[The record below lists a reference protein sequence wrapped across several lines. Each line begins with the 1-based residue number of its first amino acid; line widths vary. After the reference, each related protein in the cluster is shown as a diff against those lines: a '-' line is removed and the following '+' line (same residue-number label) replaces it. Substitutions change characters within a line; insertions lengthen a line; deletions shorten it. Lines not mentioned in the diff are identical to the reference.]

1 MPREVPYIQAI
12 NEAIAE
18 EMQRDASVVYY
29 GQNIALSDDD
39 PLVAAFG
46 RQCVRVTPISE
57 TAETGMAVGAA
68 LVGLRPV
75 VELLMTD
82 VMLVG
87 LDQVL
92 NEAARM
98 RFKSGGQVTMPI
110 VFKAGYGFAA
120 GWSVQHTNCWY
131 NLFLGAPGLKVVAPS
146 TAADA
151 KGLLKAAIRDDNPVV
166 YLHHYMLTLL
176 PGEVP
181 DGDHVVPIGRADVKR
196 AGRDVTIVATGWMV
210 QHALDAA
217 EQLAADGIEA
227 EVVDPRTLAPLDTTT
242 ILRSVEKTGR
252 VVLVDQAPRHASV
265 AALIAAEIAEA
276 GFYALKAPPRLVT
289 ALDYPVPYSKP
300 LEEYVLPN
308 PEKIVQAVRDVSA
321 H

>member
-1 MPREVPYIQAI
+1 MPREVTYIEAI
-12 NEAIAE
+12 NEAITE
-18 EMQRDASVVYY
+18 EMQRDESVVFY
-29 GQNIALSDDD
+29 GQNMALTDED
-39 PLVAAFG
+39 PMVQAFG
-46 RQCVRVTPISE
+46 RQRVRVTPISE
-57 TAETGMAVGAA
+57 TAQMGMAVGAA
-68 LVGLRPV
+68 LVGVRPV

-82 VMLVG
+82 FMLVG

-98 RFKSGGQVTMPI
+98 RLKSGGQVSMPI

-151 KGLLKAAIRDDNPVV
+151 KGLMKAAIRDNNPVV
-166 YLHHYMLTLL
+166 YLHHYLLTLV

-181 DGDHVVPIGRADVKR
+181 DGEHVVPLGVADIKR
-196 AGRDVTIVATGWMV
+196 PGSDITLVATGWMV
-210 QHALDAA
+210 QQALSAA
-217 EQLAADGIEA
+217 EELARDGVEA
-227 EVVDPRTLAPLDTTT
+227 EVVDPRTLAPLDTAT
-242 ILRSVEKTGR
+242 ILGSVQKTGR

-276 GFYALKAPPRLVT
+276 GFYDLKAPPKLVT
-289 ALDYPVPYSKP
+289 GLDYPVPYSKP

-308 PEKIVQAVRDVSA
+308 VEKIVRAARKVLA
-321 H
+321 A

>member
-1 MPREVPYIQAI
+1 MPRELAYIEAI
-12 NEAIAE
+12 NEAIVE
-18 EMQRDASVVYY
+18 EMQRDPSVVFY
-29 GQNIALSDDD
+29 GQNIALTDED
-39 PLVAAFG
+39 PMVKAFG
-46 RQCVRVTPISE
+46 RQRVRVTPISE
-57 TAETGMAVGAA
+57 TAEMGMAVGAA

-82 VMLVG
+82 FMLVG

-98 RFKSGGQVTMPI
+98 RFKSGGQVAMPI

-131 NLFLGAPGLKVVAPS
+131 SLFLGAPGLKVVAPS

-166 YLHHYMLTLL
+166 YLHHYLLTLV

-181 DGDHVVPIGRADVKR
+181 DDDHVVPIGLADVKR
-196 AGRDVTIVATGWMV
+196 AGDDVTIVATGWMV
-210 QHALDAA
+210 QHALTAA
-217 EQLAADGIEA
+217 QQLAGEGIQA
-227 EVVDPRTLAPLDTTT
+227 EVVDPRTLAPLDTAT

-276 GFYALKAPPRLVT
+276 GFRALKAPPRLVT

-300 LEEYVLPN
+300 LEEYVLPSV
-308 PEKIVQAVRDVSA
+308 EKIVQAVRGVLA
-321 H
+321 A

>member
-1 MPREVPYIQAI
+1 MPRERAYIEAI
-12 NEAIAE
+12 NEAIVE
-18 EMQRDASVVYY
+18 EMQRDPSVVFY
-29 GQNIALSDDD
+29 GQNIALTDED
-39 PLVAAFG
+39 PMVKAFG
-46 RQCVRVTPISE
+46 RQRVRVTPISE
-57 TAETGMAVGAA
+57 TAEMGMAVGAA

-82 VMLVG
+82 FMLVG

-98 RFKSGGQVTMPI
+98 RFKSGGQVAMPI

-131 NLFLGAPGLKVVAPS
+131 SLFLGAPGLKVVAPS

-151 KGLLKAAIRDDNPVV
+151 KGLMKAAIRDDNPVV
-166 YLHHYMLTLL
+166 YLHHYLLTLV

-181 DGDHVVPIGRADVKR
+181 DDDHVVPIGLADVKR
-196 AGRDVTIVATGWMV
+196 AGDDVTIVATGWMV
-210 QHALDAA
+210 QHALTAA
-217 EQLAADGIEA
+217 QQLAGEGIQA
-227 EVVDPRTLAPLDTTT
+227 EVVDPRTLAPLDTAT

-276 GFYALKAPPRLVT
+276 GFRALKAPPRLVT

-300 LEEYVLPN
+300 LEEHVLPSV
-308 PEKIVQAVRDVSA
+308 EKIVQAVRGVLA
-321 H
+321 A

>member
-1 MPREVPYIQAI
+1 MPREVTYIEAI
-12 NEAIAE
+12 NEAITE
-18 EMQRDASVVYY
+18 EMQRDESVVFY
-29 GQNIALSDDD
+29 GQNMALTDED
-39 PLVAAFG
+39 PMVQAFG
-46 RQCVRVTPISE
+46 RQRVRVTPISE
-57 TAETGMAVGAA
+57 TAQMGMAVGAA
-68 LVGLRPV
+68 LVGVRPV

-82 VMLVG
+82 FMLVG

-98 RFKSGGQVTMPI
+98 RLKSGGQVSMPI

-151 KGLLKAAIRDDNPVV
+151 KGLMKAAIRDNNPVV
-166 YLHHYMLTLL
+166 YLHHYLLTLV

-181 DGDHVVPIGRADVKR
+181 DGEHVVPLGVADVKR
-196 AGRDVTIVATGWMV
+196 PGSDITLVATGWMV
-210 QHALDAA
+210 QQALSAA
-217 EQLAADGIEA
+217 EELARDGVEA
-227 EVVDPRTLAPLDTTT
+227 EVVDPRTLAPLDTAT
-242 ILRSVEKTGR
+242 ILGSVQKTGR

-276 GFYALKAPPRLVT
+276 GFYDLKAPPKLVT
-289 ALDYPVPYSKP
+289 GLDYPVPYSKP

-308 PEKIVQAVRDVSA
+308 VEKIVRAARKVLA
-321 H
+321 A

>member
-1 MPREVPYIQAI
+1 MPRERAYIEAI
-12 NEAIAE
+12 NEAIVE
-18 EMQRDASVVYY
+18 EMQRDPSVVFY
-29 GQNIALSDDD
+29 GQNIALTDED
-39 PLVAAFG
+39 PMVKAFG
-46 RQCVRVTPISE
+46 RQRVRVTPISE
-57 TAETGMAVGAA
+57 TAEMGMAVGAA

-82 VMLVG
+82 FMLVG

-98 RFKSGGQVTMPI
+98 RFKSGGQVAMPI

-131 NLFLGAPGLKVVAPS
+131 SLFLGAPGLKVVAPS

-151 KGLLKAAIRDDNPVV
+151 KGLMKAAIRDDNPVV
-166 YLHHYMLTLL
+166 YLHHYLLTLV

-181 DGDHVVPIGRADVKR
+181 DDDHVVPIGLADVKR
-196 AGRDVTIVATGWMV
+196 AGDDVTIVATGWMV
-210 QHALDAA
+210 QHALTAA
-217 EQLAADGIEA
+217 QQLAGEGIQA
-227 EVVDPRTLAPLDTTT
+227 EVVDPRTLAPLDTAT

-276 GFYALKAPPRLVT
+276 GFRSLKAPPRLVT
-289 ALDYPVPYSKP
+289 ALNYPVPYSKP
-300 LEEYVLPN
+300 LEEYVLPSV
-308 PEKIVQAVRDVSA
+308 EKIVQAVRGVLA
-321 H
+321 A

>member
-1 MPREVPYIQAI
+1 MPRERAYIEAI
-12 NEAIAE
+12 NEAIVE
-18 EMQRDASVVYY
+18 EMQRDPSVVFY
-29 GQNIALSDDD
+29 GQNIALTDED
-39 PLVAAFG
+39 PMVKAFG
-46 RQCVRVTPISE
+46 RQRVRVTPISE
-57 TAETGMAVGAA
+57 TAEMGMAVGAA

-82 VMLVG
+82 FMLVG

-98 RFKSGGQVTMPI
+98 RFKSGGQVAMPI

-131 NLFLGAPGLKVVAPS
+131 SLFLGAPGLKVVAPS

-151 KGLLKAAIRDDNPVV
+151 KGLMKAAIRDDNPVV
-166 YLHHYMLTLL
+166 YLHHYLLTLV

-181 DGDHVVPIGRADVKR
+181 DDDHVVPIGLADVKR
-196 AGRDVTIVATGWMV
+196 AGDDVTIVATGWMV
-210 QHALDAA
+210 QHALTAA
-217 EQLAADGIEA
+217 QQLAGEGIQA
-227 EVVDPRTLAPLDTTT
+227 EVVDPRTLAPLDTAT

-276 GFYALKAPPRLVT
+276 GFRALKAPPRLVT

-300 LEEYVLPN
+300 LEEYVLPSV
-308 PEKIVQAVRDVSA
+308 EKIVQAVRGVLA
-321 H
+321 A

>member
-1 MPREVPYIQAI
+1 MPREVTYIEAI
-12 NEAIAE
+12 NEAITE
-18 EMQRDASVVYY
+18 EMKRDESVVLY
-29 GQNIALSDDD
+29 GQNMALTDED
-39 PLVAAFG
+39 PMVQAFG
-46 RQCVRVTPISE
+46 RKRVRVTPISE
-57 TAETGMAVGAA
+57 TAQMGMAVGAA
-68 LVGLRPV
+68 LVGIRPV

-82 VMLVG
+82 FMLVG

-98 RFKSGGQVTMPI
+98 RFKTGGQVSMPI

-131 NLFLGAPGLKVVAPS
+131 NLFMGAPGLKVVAPS

-151 KGLLKAAIRDDNPVV
+151 KGLMKAAIRDNNPVV
-166 YLHHYMLTLL
+166 YLHHYLLTLV

-181 DGDHVVPIGRADVKR
+181 DGEHVVPLGVADVKR
-196 AGRDVTIVATGWMV
+196 AGSDITLVATGWMV
-210 QHALDAA
+210 QQALSAA
-217 EQLAADGIEA
+217 EELARDGIEA
-227 EVVDPRTLAPLDTTT
+227 EVVDPRTLAPLDIET
-242 ILRSVEKTGR
+242 ILESVQKTGR

-276 GFYALKAPPRLVT
+276 GFHDLEAPPKLVT
-289 ALDYPVPYSKP
+289 GLDYPVPYSKP

-308 PEKIVQAVRDVSA
+308 GEKIVQAAREVLA
-321 H
+321 P